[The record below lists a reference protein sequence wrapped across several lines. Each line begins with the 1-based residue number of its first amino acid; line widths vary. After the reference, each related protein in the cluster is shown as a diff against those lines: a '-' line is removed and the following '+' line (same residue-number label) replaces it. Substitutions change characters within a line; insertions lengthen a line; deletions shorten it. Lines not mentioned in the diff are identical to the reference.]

1 MIKDFINFVT
11 EKLSIYEWEE
21 AKCVLIFSE
30 GKLNRN
36 IYYLLDKEY
45 VRLDLKPKE
54 YRFFTNY
61 NRELYL
67 DKLDNINE
75 RFNKLEVLIF
85 PDGTYKEKYWW
96 DDKKE
101 NQDKLNSAN
110 VFYQWLNETMMNRI
124 YEFEKEHNL
133 LTPVYDDDGEFDYH
147 ASSWDY
153 GEFEFK
159 IHQNKLIHNIT
170 LTKDGNSRMLKMSLP
185 EYVVKG
191 VLEHHEI
198 TNKELTKEWKP
209 WDTLLIKSPHNDIP
223 YKNWE
228 DYVTYSLEGNNV

>member
-1 MIKDFINFVT
+1 MIKDFIDYVT
-11 EKLSIYEWEE
+11 EKLSNYMWEE

-45 VRLDLKPKE
+45 LRLDVKPKE

-67 DKLDNINE
+67 NKLENIND
-75 RFNKLEVLIF
+75 RFNKLEVIIF

-96 DDKKE
+96 DDGKE
-101 NQDKLNSAN
+101 KQDKLNSAN

-124 YEFEKEHNL
+124 FDYEKEQGL
-133 LTPVYDDDGEFDYH
+133 LTPVLDDDGEFDYYE
-147 ASSWDY
+147 SSWDK

-159 IHQNKLIHNIT
+159 ISQNKVIYNIT
-170 LTKDGNSRMLKMSLP
+170 LIKNNIYRISEMPLP
-185 EYVVKG
+185 DYIENA
-191 VLEHHEI
+191 LIEHHQI
-198 TNKELTKEWKP
+198 TNQELTEEWKP
-209 WDTLLIKSPHNDIP
+209 WNTLLIKSPHNDIP
-223 YKNWE
+223 YNDWKT
-228 DYVTYSLEGNNV
+228 YVTYTLDNSIT